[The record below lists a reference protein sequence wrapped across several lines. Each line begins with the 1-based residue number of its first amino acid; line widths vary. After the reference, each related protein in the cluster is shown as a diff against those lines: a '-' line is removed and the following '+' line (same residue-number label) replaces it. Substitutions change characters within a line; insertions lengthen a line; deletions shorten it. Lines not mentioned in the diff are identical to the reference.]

1 MSILNKKE
9 VEELIPIAY
18 QELKK
23 NEIICK
29 EGKINKRFRSQIAS
43 FGSAIAMGNLL
54 SAVTFFSQNGE
65 AKVQRT
71 ELLNV
76 IWSMLIEKYKVEGG
90 NLKDYVLKQNEQF
103 LSKERIINC
112 AIAIKLAINLFE
124 LVEEEEE

>member
-1 MSILNKKE
+1 MNKKE

-76 IWSMLIEKYKVEGG
+76 IWSMLVEKYKVEGG

-103 LSKERIINC
+103 LFKERIINC